1 MEYKEL
7 PLLAKTFKGLE
18 NILAKEL
25 IALGANN
32 VQIERRAV
40 SFTGD
45 LALMYKANLCCRTA
59 VRILMPLKS
68 FKAANADEVYNNA
81 KSIA

>member
-18 NILAKEL
+18 TILAKEL

-59 VRILMPLKS
+59 VRIL
-68 FKAANADEVYNNA
+68 
-81 KSIA
+81 